1 MVYIEKNKTERATKH
16 RIVILFVCVLAVLCL
31 MVFRLAWIQIIN
43 AEEYRDRAIRQ
54 QKGDVPIEAKRGII
68 YDRNGKPLAASA
80 MSYNVWVR
88 PPVVRDE
95 YKGAKLE
102 DLAEKIS
109 AVTGDTKEDIMDTLK
124 SESPLLKMSQ
134 YLEKDKL
141 EKLKKLEIPSLQV
154 AEASRRSYPMGDFAS
169 HVLGSVNSDN
179 RGRSGLELQY
189 DDYLSGVAGRW
200 IRNAD
205 VHGDPLAYGSEKY
218 YEAEDG
224 LNVVTTI
231 DEVLQHYLETAI
243 ENGMKKYKP
252 QSIQAVV
259 MDPKTGDVLAMASAP
274 SFDPNNPTSPVDSAE
289 KKKFNKLSDKEKG
302 EYLSKLWTNPVVS
315 DLYEPGSTVKVVTV
329 SSALEEEIATP
340 DEPFYCGGNITVAGS
355 TIHCANNVS
364 HGNET
369 LKEALANSCNV
380 VMVTLA
386 ERMGADRQYKY
397 LNLYGLTEKTGIDL
411 PGEAYP
417 LVPPLENLNQVTH
430 ANLAFGQG
438 IAVTPIEMCQAVSC
452 IANDGVL
459 LKPRLVKELT
469 DKNGKVIQKFPVEI
483 KKKVISKKTAEETMS
498 AMELMIQK
506 NGGNVAIP
514 GVRIAGKT
522 GTSEKPI
529 NGVYTH
535 YVYGSMVCIAP
546 VDDPKFAIVIM
557 VDSPTYG
564 LDGGT
569 TAGPMIKEFFE
580 KAFPYVGVEAKLT
593 DEEKTKLNES
603 QSEVPTVVGKSLEE
617 AKKILANAGL
627 GYSVVQDQ
635 GDDSITVK
643 GQYPQPGKKISSI
656 EKVYLYIE

>member
-1 MVYIEKNKTERATKH
+1 MVYIEKNKTDRITKR
-16 RIVILFVCVLAVLCL
+16 RIVFLFICVLAVLCL
-31 MVFRLAWIQIIN
+31 MVFRLAWIQIVN
-43 AEEYRDRAIRQ
+43 AEEYRDRAVRQ

-88 PPVVRDE
+88 PPVVRED

-109 AVTGDTKEDIMDTLK
+109 AITGDSKEDIMDTLGSK
-124 SESPLLKMSQ
+124 SPLLKMSQ

-169 HVLGSVNSDN
+169 HVLGSVNGDN
-179 RGRSGLELQY
+179 RGRTGLELQY

-274 SFDPNNPTSPVDSAE
+274 SFDPNHPTTPADPAE

-302 EYLSKLWTNPVVS
+302 DYLSKLWTNPVVS
-315 DLYEPGSTVKVVTV
+315 SLYEPGSTVKVVTV

-340 DEPFYCGGNITVAGS
+340 EEPFYCGGSISVAGAN
-355 TIHCANNVS
+355 IHCANNTS

-469 DKNGKVIQKFPVEI
+469 DKNGKVVKKFPVEI

-498 AMELMIQK
+498 AMELMIQR

-529 NGVYTH
+529 NGVYTQ

-557 VDSPTYG
+557 VDAPTHG
-564 LDGGT
+564 LYGGT

-603 QSEVPTVVGKSLEE
+603 QIEVPTVVGKSLKE
-617 AKKILANAGL
+617 AKNILSNSGL
-627 GYSVVQDQ
+627 EYSVVQDQ

-656 EKVYLYIE
+656 EKVYLYLE